1 MKKARERFVEDM
13 NIERHELIATKLQT
27 LDEVIQKASKSEQS
41 SNVIDAVKLICELTG
56 CFPDHRR

>member
-1 MKKARERFVEDM
+1 MKKARERLVEDM
-13 NIERHELIATKLQT
+13 NIERHELIASKVQT

-41 SNVIDAVKLICELTG
+41 SNVIDAVKLIGELTG